1 MKFLTTI
8 ISLLSL
14 AVIATAQTVQVNSPA
29 GIAGSYPFSAS
40 FCNGWGADI
49 TTGVWTADAVLI
61 DDGIDP
67 ITNGCS
73 GPVNSL
79 SGKITLID
87 RGACLFSDKALT
99 AQNAGAIAV
108 IIFNNIPGGNV
119 VNMAAGP
126 SGSSVTIPVVMLS
139 YEDGQAIRTALMTQT
154 VNISIGG
161 SGSDDDCDGITNICD
176 LCPGGDD
183 NGPCYATSFPGFE
196 NVPADWACGNNNKKI
211 KICHNGNTLCVSPN
225 SLPDHLGHG
234 DFLGPCKSCPQNI
247 SAPANGTHLATTEGL
262 SLELFPNPT
271 NGMVT
276 ILLQGL
282 GEDEVQIFVSDYLGR
297 TVFLQKIEEGTEQLE
312 LDFSMERFA
321 GGDYF
326 VRVVSGKGAL
336 IRKLLLVK

>member
-1 MKFLTTI
+1 MKILTTI

-14 AVIATAQTVQVNSPA
+14 AFLATAQTVQVNSPT
-29 GIAGSYPFSAS
+29 GIAGSYAFSAS

-73 GPVNSL
+73 APVNSL

-87 RGACLFSDKALT
+87 RGICLFSDKALT

-119 VNMAAGP
+119 VNMGAGP

-139 YEDGQAIRTALMTQT
+139 YEAGQTIRTALMTET

-183 NGPCYATSFPGFE
+183 SGPCYATTFPGFE
-196 NVPADWACGNNNKKI
+196 NVPADWACGKNNSKI

-234 DFLGPCKSCPQNI
+234 DFLGPCKSCPQSI
-247 SAPANGTHLATTEGL
+247 VAPSDNGYQSVANGLKMDLMPNPASSKVTL
-262 SLELFPNPT
+262 SLQGMESEEALLTMYDHFGRLVLAQKLVEGEQNIEL
-271 NGMVT
+271 
-276 ILLQGL
+276 
-282 GEDEVQIFVSDYLGR
+282 
-297 TVFLQKIEEGTEQLE
+297 QLAQ
-312 LDFSMERFA
+312 FA
-321 GGDYF
+321 SGSYF
-326 VRVVSGKGAL
+326 VRVVTANGNL
-336 IRKLLLVK
+336 TQKLMITR

>member
-1 MKFLTTI
+1 MKILTTI
-8 ISLLSL
+8 IGLLSL
-14 AVIATAQTVQVNSPA
+14 AFIATAQTVQVNSPA
-29 GIAGSYPFSAS
+29 GIAGSYAFSAS

-49 TTGVWTADAVLI
+49 TTGVWTGDAVLI
-61 DDGIDP
+61 DDGIAP
-67 ITNGCS
+67 ITDGCS
-73 GPVNSL
+73 APINSL

-139 YEDGQAIRTALMTQT
+139 YEDGQTIRTALMTET

-176 LCPGGDD
+176 RCPGGDD
-183 NGPCYATSFPGFE
+183 NGPCNATSFPGFE
-196 NVPADWACGNNNKKI
+196 NVPADWACGYNNNKI

-234 DFLGPCKSCPQNI
+234 DFLGPCKSCPQSI
-247 SAPANGTHLATTEGL
+247 VAPIDNGYQSVANGLKMDL
-262 SLELFPNPT
+262 MPNPASSKMT
-271 NGMVT
+271 VN
-276 ILLQGL
+276 LQGMEP
-282 GEDEVQIFVSDYLGR
+282 GEALLTLYDHMGRLVLEQKLVDRGQNIELQLAQFVPGS
-297 TVFLQKIEEGTEQLE
+297 
-312 LDFSMERFA
+312 
-321 GGDYF
+321 YF
-326 VRVVSGKGAL
+326 VRVVAANGSL
-336 IRKLLLVK
+336 TQKLMITR